1 MPTNLTVPA
10 PDDKRCTA
18 KSTRSHVR
26 CQKYAIAGANVCY
39 THGGSAPQVRR
50 KAAERLALMMDPS
63 LSKVAER
70 IKEGLDAMETRY
82 FAKDGEVKT
91 TKEVVD
97 FAERRQYAGL
107 AMEAVGI
114 VKAKEEPVQQAV
126 QVNITVL
133 GG

>member
-1 MPTNLTVPA
+1 MPTTLTVPA
-10 PDDKRCTA
+10 PDERRCTA
-18 KSTRSHVR
+18 TSTRSHVR

-39 THGGSAPQVRR
+39 THGGNAPQVRR

-70 IKEGLDAMETRY
+70 IKEGLDAMETK
-82 FAKDGEVKT
+82 FFQHEGKVTD
-91 TKEVVD
+91 TKEVVSWS
-97 FAERRQYAGL
+97 ERRQYSEL